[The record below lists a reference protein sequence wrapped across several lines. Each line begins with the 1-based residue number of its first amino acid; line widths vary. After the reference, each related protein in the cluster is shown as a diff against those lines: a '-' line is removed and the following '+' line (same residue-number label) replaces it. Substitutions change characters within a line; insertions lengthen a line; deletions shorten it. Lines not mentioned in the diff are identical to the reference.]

1 MESLHIQR
9 ARRRRKNEQEKDD
22 KSEAYTEALKEE
34 EEAIKIFSK
43 VNIEFSRYR
52 ALNHV
57 FMGTYVSRSVVFN
70 AFVGFMYI
78 HPYTHIRL
86 PSPSQKPK
94 PKAEAFLDEGLKVIE
109 ACKAGDLEQLE
120 LLMNNG
126 KYTANEFEVHSGAT
140 PLHWAVRYMLSPS
153 I

>member
-1 MESLHIQR
+1 MEALHIQR
-9 ARRRRKNEQEKDD
+9 VRRRRKVEEEKDD

-70 AFVGFMYI
+70 AFCWIYAYTSI
-78 HPYTHIRL
+78 HT
-86 PSPSQKPK
+86 
-94 PKAEAFLDEGLKVIE
+94 
-109 ACKAGDLEQLE
+109 
-120 LLMNNG
+120 
-126 KYTANEFEVHSGAT
+126 YTASLLIAETET
-140 PLHWAVRYMLSPS
+140 
-153 I
+153 